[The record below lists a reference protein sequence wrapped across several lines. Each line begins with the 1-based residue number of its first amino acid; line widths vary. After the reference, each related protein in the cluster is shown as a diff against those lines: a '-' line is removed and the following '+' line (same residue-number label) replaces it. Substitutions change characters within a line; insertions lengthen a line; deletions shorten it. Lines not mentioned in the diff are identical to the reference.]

1 MTDDRLF
8 YSLTESSLLDTYLL
22 YGIIGLLIFIA
33 FIGLIVLL
41 TTSCCCFYSIS
52 SCYCSYPCRRHS
64 SYKLNERFQKQ
75 ENTKKN
81 TFIKRHSSDIT
92 DFSHLYESYP
102 HLINSK
108 TMLTTKINNKN
119 SDTSCTTIDTLINPI
134 SPCSSFRSLNQPISP
149 VQIPVN
155 NSSPLN
161 IVKNNL
167 STTGVDSRPFAYIK
181 NPNDCTQILRRLP
194 QCDRSISPSVVSI
207 DMTRI
212 SSFESD
218 TNNQTNSPCTNIY
231 ETVIPITN
239 NNLSSEQSTPIYET
253 EWKHSLKQ
261 IMMSKIPTIEKNVI
275 SVIELPS
282 LPSNL
287 VSSNHYFQQQYLYEK
302 FLANR
307 TKTSDSMRR
316 ATMLKRLNDDAAFLY

>member
-22 YGIIGLLIFIA
+22 YAIIGLLIFIA

-52 SCYCSYPCRRHS
+52 SCFCSYPCRRHS

-75 ENTKKN
+75 KNTKRN
-81 TFIKRHSSDIT
+81 TFIKHHSSDIT
-92 DFSHLYESYP
+92 DFSHLYESHP

-108 TMLTTKINNKN
+108 TMLTTRINNKN
-119 SDTSCTTIDTLINPI
+119 FDASCVTMDTVINPI
-134 SPCSSFRSLNQPISP
+134 SPCSSFRSLNQSVSP
-149 VQIPVN
+149 VQIPLN
-155 NSSPLN
+155 NPSQPN
-161 IVKNNL
+161 IDKINL
-167 STTGVDSRPFAYIK
+167 STKGVDSRPFTYIK

-194 QCDRSISPSVVSI
+194 LDDRSISPSVISI

-212 SSFESD
+212 SSLESD

-231 ETVIPITN
+231 ETVIPIIN
-239 NNLSSEQSTPIYET
+239 NNSSFDQSTPIYET

-261 IMMSKIPTIEKNVI
+261 IMMSKIPSIEKNVI

-282 LPSNL
+282 LQSNL
-287 VSSNHYFQQQYLYEK
+287 ISSNHYFQQQYLYEK

-307 TKTSDSMRR
+307 TKRSDSIRR
-316 ATMLKRLNDDAAFLY
+316 ANILKRLNDDAAFLY